1 MQLCYNCIVRLSI
14 PNLHLIMCTYYPM
27 VLLYYLVGCTFLFIL
42 LKKHLNA
49 VFHSILFS
57 VFHSYAFFHSYT
69 FFIRILFICTFCFI
83 GILFIRILFFIRLLL
98 ICILFIRILFIWVLL
113 KPPTTDPPTT
123 DPLTHGPTDH
133 LPFTYRPTDHLPTDP
148 PTDYNQ
154 NSLNRRPDS
163 KHVLHFL
170 ILENS

>member
-1 MQLCYNCIVRLSI
+1 MYSQVVYPKFTFDHVHLLSDG
-14 PNLHLIMCTYYPM
+14 TT
-27 VLLYYLVGCTFLFIL
+27 LLFGWVHFPLRFV
-42 LKKHLNA
+42 KKHLNG